1 MRVDVIAARV
11 RCVAHGLYTTMH
23 DLTASS
29 PGKGA
34 RSVLD
39 TPR

>member
-1 MRVDVIAARV
+1 
-11 RCVAHGLYTTMH
+11 MH

-39 TPR
+39 TPC